1 MHTLKTDID
10 VDVDLVYRGAVPW
23 KPGPTGVDAVVAR
36 GEPPVTV
43 QKSSRDHRD
52 LRRSL
57 ESWLRGQPGGA
68 DAAITSIHATT
79 SANGMSSET
88 ILFDAT
94 WDGDEHQLVA
104 RIAPRPEDIPVF
116 PTYDMQKQFDVIR
129 AVERIGVPVPE
140 VLWCETDG
148 SHLGTPFF
156 VMRRVD
162 GIVPPDILPYN
173 FGDSW
178 LSDATREQQRTLQ
191 DASVGVL
198 AELHAI
204 ENAPSVFPFLEFA
217 EPGETHL
224 HRHVA
229 HTRTWY
235 EFSMSEDGMASP
247 TVERGFEW
255 LNEHWPSDEGRA
267 VLSWGDSR
275 IGNVLFR
282 DLEPVAV
289 LDWEMVGLGPRELDL
304 GWMIYAHRVVED
316 FAAKAGLPGMP
327 HFMRRD
333 DVAATYE
340 TLTGH
345 TPRDLDFYITYAAL
359 QWAIV
364 GLRTGRR
371 QVHFGERKMPDD
383 IDKLLINRGPL
394 NRLLDGTYQLP

>member
-1 MHTLKTDID
+1 MAA
-10 VDVDLVYRGAVPW
+10 RSF
-23 KPGPTGVDAVVAR
+23 GVDAVAGR

-43 QKSSRDHRD
+43 QKSGRDQRD
-52 LRRSL
+52 LRCSL
-57 ESWLRGQPGGA
+57 ELWLRGQPGGV
-68 DAAITSIHATT
+68 DATITSIHAT
-79 SANGMSSET
+79 SANGLSSET

-94 WDGDEHQLVA
+94 WHGDEHQLVA

-116 PTYDMQKQFDVIR
+116 PTYDMRKQFDVIR
-129 AVERIGVPVPE
+129 AVERYGVPVPE
-140 VLWCETDG
+140 VLACETDG
-148 SHLGTPFF
+148 SPLGTPFL

-162 GIVPPDILPYN
+162 GIVPPDIPPYN

-178 LSDATREQQRTLQ
+178 LSDATPEQQRTLQ
-191 DASVGVL
+191 DASVGIL

-204 ENAPSVFPFLEFA
+204 DNAPRAFPFLEFA

-224 HRHVA
+224 QRHVS
-229 HTRTWY
+229 HTRAWY
-235 EFSMSEDGMASP
+235 EFSMSEDGIASP
-247 TVERGFEW
+247 TVERSFEW
-255 LNEHWPSDEGRA
+255 LHEHWPSDEGRA

-275 IGNVLFR
+275 IGNMLFR
-282 DLEPVAV
+282 DFEPVAV
-289 LDWEMVGLGPRELDL
+289 LDWEMVGLAPREIDL

-327 HFMRRD
+327 RFMRRD
-333 DVAATYE
+333 DMAATYE

-345 TPRDLDFYITYAAL
+345 APRDLDFYITYAAL

-371 QVHFGERKMPDD
+371 QVHFGEREMPDD